1 MSAASTDDS
10 PNKVSANPL
19 PTAEYFAEY
28 GQLYDHV
35 GMLQD
40 EQRMTAYHDAIKLNA
55 ERHFKGKVVLDLG
68 AGTGVLSIWAAQAGA
83 KHVYAVEATDVATH
97 AEKMAEAHGF
107 GSVITVLRGR
117 MEELEL
123 PCKVDVLLS
132 EWMGYFL
139 LRESMVQSVLL
150 ARDRWLAPGG
160 VMYPSSARLLVAALD
175 DPPFVPSR
183 HSEVERHVA
192 DWDVL
197 ASDMSTRY
205 GLSLQALAPAWRAE
219 QEQYTFR
226 QAWQGLV
233 PESAGIGEPQVLLD
247 VDMGTVQNDEL
258 FGWSST
264 VQISEATPETPVTA
278 LVGWFDVR
286 FCAGLPE
293 GAEGCVTLDTSPTA
307 APTHWAHTTVPL
319 QPPLTTPTVGVPSC
333 NSAIRLAHTGTPR
346 TKFLV
351 PSMGSITHCRP
362 LRRAVPPCSSPKT
375 SSPGRS
381 RASTSRRAVSTASSA
396 SVTGVRSGLWSTR
409 RSSAPNL
416 ATVMASARAA
426 RVRASLRS
434 SATSSAM
441 PVTLQSYHSALG

>member
-1 MSAASTDDS
+1 MLAGGSSWPARATARLLCIMSAASTDDS

-160 VMYPSSARLLVAALD
+160 VMYPSSARLLIAALD

-205 GLSLQALAPAWRAE
+205 GLNLQALAPAWRAE

-247 VDMGTVQNDEL
+247 VDMGTVQNHEL

-264 VQISEATPETPVTA
+264 VQVSEATPETPVTA

-307 APTHWAHTTVPL
+307 PPTHWAHTTVPL
-319 QPPLTTPTVGVPSC
+319 QPPLTTPTVGV
-333 NSAIRLAHTGTPR
+333 RLTQSTRSHHDLNLTLSYDVGAP
-346 TKFLV
+346 
-351 PSMGSITHCRP
+351 
-362 LRRAVPPCSSPKT
+362 
-375 SSPGRS
+375 PGRMG
-381 RASTSRRAVSTASSA
+381 ASFAITAEFRGTHA
-396 SVTGVRSGLWSTR
+396 RSGEAAV
-409 RSSAPNL
+409 APANNF
-416 ATVMASARAA
+416 AYDDDA
-426 RVRASLRS
+426 
-434 SATSSAM
+434 
-441 PVTLQSYHSALG
+441 